1 MATGT
6 ESAIA
11 FARQVWGALGPL
23 LRHLAGRFSV
33 ATPGSNWPFR
43 DLSSGQY
50 GVQQRTCAHR
60 DEHNNPSSGTGTGAT
75 ARLDL
80 AQGSSQSKSQGSLDA
95 LYTRLLLIHAQPTA
109 VQKSSLLVV
118 SFASYLENHGPVR

>member
-33 ATPGSNWPFR
+33 ATLGSNWPFR

-80 AQGSSQSKSQGSLDA
+80 AQGSLDA
-95 LYTRLLLIHAQPTA
+95 LYTRLLLIHVQPTA

-118 SFASYLENHGPVR
+118 SFASYLENHGPAR